1 MDGNLQINDRGFTK
15 QKMVGVSKTSRLECL
30 ISRVLHC
37 IEHLGVLLREV
48 FIEGEFLARS
58 ARLEA
63 SFCIASSLVKNLL
76 VFLEKSG

>member
-1 MDGNLQINDRGFTK
+1 LGFYKIKNGRG
-15 QKMVGVSKTSRLECL
+15 KTSCLESL

-48 FIEGEFLARS
+48 FIEGEFSARS
-58 ARLEA
+58 AELKA
-63 SFCIASSLVKNLL
+63 SFCIASFLVRNLL